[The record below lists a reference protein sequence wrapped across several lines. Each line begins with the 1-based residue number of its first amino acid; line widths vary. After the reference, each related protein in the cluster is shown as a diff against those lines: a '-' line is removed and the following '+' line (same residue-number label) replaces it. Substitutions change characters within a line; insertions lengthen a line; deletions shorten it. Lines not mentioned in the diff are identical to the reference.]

1 MDLPKAL
8 LDPPWARRPTPPPAG
23 DEPVIVPGLAAPDGR
38 AVVWEPGERETW
50 AEVSPYGSWQDGEW
64 EKAAEGFRDGW
75 MGYEPTRAG
84 FLAQAPEH
92 LALPLLA
99 GWEPHVTWDFDHSL
113 KPIVARFETAAWDVA
128 VRLAK
133 QNPHGTGRI
142 VLPFLSADVARLV
155 ADWLYRL
162 KSAQKLA
169 RAWFARHGLDA
180 VPYLVP
186 DALGKRVG
194 PRRGAVKALRI
205 IEGDVVEAAR
215 VHGDEA
221 AEAVARLLAAAPRDS
236 APVEPPV
243 RAPSLPRWLDA
254 DALPRPAL
262 RDGGELPRDAVR
274 ILLLALTVSPGGRLD
289 VTGVVDGAAQVCEPE
304 SLTAL
309 VWAQFEAWQAA
320 GMPKGSGFVV
330 SALGRFGDDVVVRRL
345 APLAREWPGRSG
357 GYSSAVQ
364 GLEALVDIGTDL
376 ALTHLNGIAQKS
388 QYKGLRGEAQ
398 RKLAQ
403 IAKRRGLTAVQ
414 LADRLVPDFGLDADG
429 TLTLDYGPRRF
440 VVGFDEQLRPQV
452 SDEGGARRKALPK
465 PGAKDDPDLAP
476 AAHRRFAELKKDVR
490 AVAATEV
497 ARLESAMVTGRAWT
511 RAEFGA
517 FLVAHPLMR
526 HLARRLVWLS
536 GDRAFRLAED
546 RTFADLDDEAVE
558 LADPADVRIAHP
570 VLLGDSVTAWSQVFA
585 DYEILQPFP
594 QLGRPVHALADGEGR
609 SGRLERFEGLTVP
622 TGRFLG
628 LTRTA
633 WRRGAPQD
641 NGIERWI
648 SCALA
653 PGVTAVVDLNPGIA
667 VGYVDLNPVQTIE
680 RVWIGA
686 APGDPSRAIENG
698 LAGVDP
704 VLVSELLADLTGLTA
719 S

>member
-8 LDPPWARRPTPPPAG
+8 LDPPWARRPAPVPSG
-23 DEPVIVPGLAAPDGR
+23 DEPIIVPGLAAPDDR
-38 AVVWEPGERETW
+38 AVVWAPGERESW
-50 AEVSPYGSWQDGEW
+50 AAVRPYGSFQDGEW
-64 EKAAEGFRDGW
+64 EEAAEKFRDGR

-92 LALPLLA
+92 LARPLLA

-113 KPIVARFETAAWDVA
+113 QPIVARFETAAWDVA

-133 QNPHGTGRI
+133 QNPYGTGPV

-169 RAWFARHGLDA
+169 HAWFDRHGVAA

-205 IEGDVVEAAR
+205 IEGDVVGAAR

-221 AEAVARLLAAAPRDS
+221 AEAVARLLAAAPS
-236 APVEPPV
+236 GGAPVEPPV
-243 RAPSLPRWLDA
+243 RAPSLPKWLDT
-254 DALPRPAL
+254 DALPRPVL
-262 RDGGELPRDAVR
+262 REGGELPREAAR
-274 ILLLALTVSPGGRLD
+274 TLLLALTVSPGGRLD
-289 VTGVVDGAAQVCEPE
+289 VTGVVDGAARVCEPE

-320 GMPKGSGFVV
+320 RMPKGSGFVL

-345 APLAREWPGRSG
+345 APLVREWPGRSG

-364 GLEALVDIGTDL
+364 GLEALVGIGTDL

-388 QYKGLRGEAQ
+388 RYKGLRGEAQ

-403 IAKRRGLTAVQ
+403 IAERRGLTAGQ

-440 VVGFDEQLRPQV
+440 VVGFDEQLKPQV

-476 AAHRRFAELKKDVR
+476 AAYRRFAELRKDVR
-490 AVAATEV
+490 AVASAEV

-517 FLVAHPLMR
+517 FLVAHPLMW

-546 RTFADLDDEAVE
+546 RTFADLHDETVE
-558 LADPADVRIAHP
+558 PAASADVRIAHP
-570 VLLGDSVTAWSQVFA
+570 VLLGDTLAAWSQVFA

-594 QLGRPVHALADGEGR
+594 QLGRPVLALADGEGN
-609 SGRLERFEGLTVP
+609 SGRLERFEGPTVP
-622 TGRFLG
+622 TGRVLG
-628 LTRTA
+628 LTRTG

-641 NGIERWI
+641 NGIEHWVSRT
-648 SCALA
+648 LA
-653 PGVTAVVDLNPGIA
+653 PGVSVVVDLSPGIA
-667 VGYVDLNPVQTIE
+667 VGYVDLNPVQKIE
-680 RVWIGA
+680 RVWIGTS
-686 APGDPSRAIENG
+686 PGDPSRTVGNG

-704 VLVSELLADLTGLTA
+704 VLVSELLADLTTLTA
-719 S
+719 P

>member
-8 LDPPWARRPTPPPAG
+8 LDPPWARKPAPVPSG
-23 DEPVIVPGLAAPDGR
+23 DEPIIVPGLAAPDDR
-38 AVVWEPGERETW
+38 AVVWEPGEREKW
-50 AEVSPYGSWQDGEW
+50 AAVRPYGSWRDGEW
-64 EKAAEGFRDGW
+64 EKAAEEFRDGR

-92 LALPLLA
+92 LARPLLP

-113 KPIVARFETAAWDVA
+113 RPIVARFETAAWDVS

-133 QNPHGTGRI
+133 QNPYGTGPV
-142 VLPFLSADVARLV
+142 VLPFLSADVARMV

-162 KSAQKLA
+162 KSAQALA
-169 RAWFARHGLDA
+169 HAWFDRHGLAA
-180 VPYLVP
+180 VPYLVS

-205 IEGDVVEAAR
+205 IEGDVVGAAR

-221 AEAVARLLAAAPRDS
+221 AEAVARLLAAAPAGT

-243 RAPSLPRWLDA
+243 RAPSLPKWLDA
-254 DALPRPAL
+254 DALPRPLL
-262 RDGGELPRDAVR
+262 REGGELPREAAR
-274 ILLLALTVSPGGRLD
+274 NLLLALTVSPGARLD
-289 VTGVVDGAAQVCEPE
+289 VTSVVDGAARACEPE
-304 SLTAL
+304 SLTAF

-320 GMPKGSGFVV
+320 GMPKGSGFVL

-345 APLAREWPGRSG
+345 APLAKEWPGRSG

-388 QYKGLRGEAQ
+388 RYKGLRGEAQ

-403 IAKRRGLTAVQ
+403 IAERRGLTPGQ

-476 AAHRRFAELKKDVR
+476 AAYRRFAELRKDVR
-490 AVAATEV
+490 AVASAEV
-497 ARLESAMVTGRAWT
+497 ARLESAMVAGRAWT
-511 RAEFGA
+511 RDEFGS
-517 FLVAHPLMR
+517 FLVAHPLMW
-526 HLARRLVWLS
+526 HLARRLVWLG

-546 RTFADLDDEAVE
+546 RTFADLEDETVE
-558 LADPADVRIAHP
+558 PAASAGVRIAHP
-570 VLLGDSVTAWSQVFA
+570 VLLGDSLAAWSQVFA

-594 QLGRPVHALADGEGR
+594 QLGRPVHALADGEGEN
-609 SGRLERFEGLTVP
+609 GRLERFEGVTVP

-633 WRRGAPQD
+633 WKRGAPQD
-641 NGIERWI
+641 NGIEHWI
-648 SCALA
+648 SCTLA
-653 PGVTAVVDLNPGIA
+653 PGVTVVVDLSPGIA
-667 VGYVDLNPVQTIE
+667 VGLVDLNPIQTIE

-686 APGDPSRAIENG
+686 APGDPSRAIEGG

-704 VLVSELLADLTGLTA
+704 VLVSELLSDLTRLTA